1 MNQIS
6 EVQFHKESR
15 EELLP
20 DFAADFPY
28 IASYVEF
35 GKHTGH
41 VVPWHWHKAVELFY
55 LESGELEYH
64 TPKGKTVFSAGSG
77 GFVNSNVLH
86 MTIPAAPDEK
96 SIQLLHIFDTSLI
109 SAGHG
114 SRIEQ
119 KYILPV
125 TAATKVELFALRP
138 DIPAHARV
146 LELMKEAFCF
156 SSEDIGYEMKIRD
169 ALSKIWIMLY
179 ELLLPRLQT
188 GTQSDKND
196 ERLKTMMIY
205 IHEHFADKLR
215 ISDIASA
222 AYLSE
227 RECFR
232 IFHDYL
238 HTTPTEYIRN
248 YRLQKACQMLANGRS
263 SITDIGRA
271 CGLGNSSYFGKI
283 FREYADCSPIEY
295 RKKWQDTTRNCP
307 KSDR

>member
-1 MNQIS
+1 MNKIS
-6 EVQFHKESR
+6 GLKFHTESR

-35 GKHTGH
+35 SRYTGH
-41 VVPWHWHKAVELFY
+41 LVPWHWHKAIELFY
-55 LESGELEYH
+55 LESGKLEYQ

-77 GFVNSNVLH
+77 GLVNSNVLH
-86 MTIPAAPDEK
+86 MTTPPAPDEK
-96 SIQLLHIFDTSLI
+96 SVQLLHIFDTSLI
-109 SAGHG
+109 AGSHG
-114 SRIEQ
+114 SRIEK
-119 KYILPV
+119 KYILPI
-125 TAATKVELFALRP
+125 TAAPQIELFALHP
-138 DIPAHARV
+138 DIPAHAKV
-146 LELMKEAFCF
+146 LELIKEAFRF
-156 SSEDIGYEMKIRD
+156 SNEEIGFELKIRE
-169 ALSKIWIMLY
+169 ALSAIWIMLY
-179 ELLLPRLQT
+179 ELLLPHLET
-188 GTQSDKND
+188 GMKSDKND

-248 YRLQKACQMLANGRS
+248 YRLQKACQMLAGDRQ

-271 CGLGNSSYFGKI
+271 CGLGSSSYFGKI
-283 FREYADCSPIEY
+283 FREYADCTPVEY
-295 RKKWQDTTRNCP
+295 RKKWQDSIRNCP
-307 KSDR
+307 K